1 MVAIGQTGEAS
12 ITVTHADTASAVA
25 LSSQDSFP
33 AVLATARMI
42 ALMEVAAARVLTPML
57 KEGELSVG
65 VVVNIKHSAATPVGG
80 TAKAVATYLGTEG
93 KLHRFRVEAFDDAG
107 PIGEG
112 DHARAIIATDRLLS
126 GAARRKGP

>member
-1 MVAIGQTGEAS
+1 VAEIGEKGEAS

-25 LSSQDSFP
+25 LSSQDTFP

-57 KEGELSVG
+57 KDGELSVG
-65 VVVNIKHSAATPVGG
+65 VIVNIKHTAATPVGA
-80 TAKAVATYLGTEG
+80 TAKAVATYLGVEG

-112 DHARAIIATDRLLS
+112 DHARAIIATERLMT
-126 GAARRKGP
+126 GAARRKV